1 MIINGKELELDS
13 LGLNQVDKVH
23 RNLSIESLIE
33 ETVKNGE
40 GIIGPRGATIVD
52 TGKFTGRSPKDKY
65 IVNELSSSDKVWW
78 GSVNKKNR

>member
-23 RNLSIESLIE
+23 RNLSIENLIE

-40 GIIGPRGATIVD
+40 GR
-52 TGKFTGRSPKDKY
+52 
-65 IVNELSSSDKVWW
+65 L
-78 GSVNKKNR
+78 